1 MDDRGSLEKAQVIQ
15 ALQDSGDADYDSARE
30 TLKDVNIDS
39 AGRVEMEDWVQLHS
53 LLKKAKDQPV
63 LESNKGKISV
73 KGTAGTNASHTIN
86 EDERTSFTDHINGVS
101 VIVIVEGRGR

>member
-1 MDDRGSLEKAQVIQ
+1 
-15 ALQDSGDADYDSARE
+15 
-30 TLKDVNIDS
+30 
-39 AGRVEMEDWVQLHS
+39 MEDWVQLHS

-86 EDERTSFTDHINGVS
+86 EDERTSFTDHINGVRFLYRWHS
-101 VIVIVEGRGR
+101 KRIVTYA

>member
-1 MDDRGSLEKAQVIQ
+1 
-15 ALQDSGDADYDSARE
+15 
-30 TLKDVNIDS
+30 
-39 AGRVEMEDWVQLHS
+39 MEDWVQLHS

-86 EDERTSFTDHINGVS
+86 EDERTSFTDHINGVCRLFPPICS
-101 VIVIVEGRGR
+101 VNRPVLCGASWRMSSVG

>member
-1 MDDRGSLEKAQVIQ
+1 
-15 ALQDSGDADYDSARE
+15 
-30 TLKDVNIDS
+30 
-39 AGRVEMEDWVQLHS
+39 MEDWVQLHS

-86 EDERTSFTDHINGVS
+86 EDERTSFTDHINGVCWLFPPVCAINRPVLCGVS
-101 VIVIVEGRGR
+101 WRVSSAE